1 MKKALGIM
9 LILIGFALVVIL
21 KIGISKETAWMF
33 EYGNWPLIILALALL
48 VPGLILYNKNR

>member
-1 MKKALGIM
+1 M